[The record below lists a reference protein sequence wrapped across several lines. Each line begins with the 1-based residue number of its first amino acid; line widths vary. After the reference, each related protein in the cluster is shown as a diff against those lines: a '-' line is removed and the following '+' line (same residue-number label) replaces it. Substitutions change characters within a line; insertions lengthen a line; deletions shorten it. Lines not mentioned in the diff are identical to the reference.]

1 MFIRESKTTNK
12 KTGKIYIK
20 HSLIESVRTERGPRQ
35 RVVMTLGR
43 LSLDRSLWKSL
54 AFALESYLNGE
65 QEAEHLD
72 MFSLPQDLVEAIV
85 FQRAAINSKRKVAAA
100 VKDEPAKDKK
110 PSKMI
115 QQIDV
120 NSINAVENRSLGP
133 ELVAHNAWELLGVEE
148 LLRDCGFNDKEIAL
162 SASVIWG
169 WLINP
174 GSDLATWRW
183 LREKSSMS
191 DFFEADISR
200 IHKDKINGIADK
212 LLKHKDTLESK
223 LYQRQ
228 SDLFSKGDTV
238 FLFDLTNFYFE
249 GNADGNKLAHRGK
262 SKEKRSQNT
271 LVSLALIVDEH
282 GFPVRSKVFEGN
294 ISEPKTLEE
303 VLKECGLLDKSVK
316 GELPFLPVLAM
327 DRGIATKDNIA
338 FVREKGFPFTV
349 IERADKTKEF
359 RKEFQSLEGFTQIK
373 DSKGQ
378 TIHLKR
384 IGSKVL
390 CMSEARAEKEQA
402 MLDKKIKKAC
412 RQLNSLA
419 KSVTKWHVTET
430 AGMAVSD
437 KKKSKSK
444 KEPQTVSER
453 FHESLGKIKKSCSC
467 FDKLFAYQFDEKE
480 GTFSY
485 QVVDDKEI
493 AKLCGAYVIEYDKID
508 GSEEDIWRLYMTLN
522 NVENAFRSMKSDL
535 GTRPVYHHSAERTK
549 AHLFLS
555 ILAYHMLRNIEY
567 RYAEHGDAKRWSSLK
582 ETLSTHQRTRLTWA
596 DSDGQKWFKHHSAR
610 PEIKHNDIYF
620 KLNVKNK
627 LADHVYKA

>member
-1 MFIRESKTTNK
+1 MFIRESKTKNK
-12 KTGKIYIK
+12 KTGKVYIK

-35 RVVMTLGR
+35 RVVMTLGL

-65 QEAEHLD
+65 QEVEHLD
-72 MFSLPQDLVEAIV
+72 MFSLPQELVEAIA
-85 FQRAAINSKRKVAAA
+85 FQRAAINSKHKSAAA
-100 VKDEPAKDKK
+100 VKNTSEEDKK
-110 PSKMI
+110 PAKVI
-115 QQIDV
+115 QKIDV

-133 ELVAHNAWELLGVEE
+133 ELVAHNTWELLGFENI
-148 LLRDCGFNDKEIAL
+148 LRDCGFNDKEIAL
-162 SASVIWG
+162 AASVIWG
-169 WLINP
+169 RLINP

-191 DFFEADISR
+191 DFFKADISR
-200 IHKDKINGIADK
+200 VHKDKVYGIADK

-238 FLFDLTNFYFE
+238 FLFDLTNFCFE
-249 GNADGNKLAHRGK
+249 GNTESNDLAHRGK
-262 SKEKRSQNT
+262 SKEKRCQNT

-303 VLKECGLLDKSVK
+303 VLKECGLLGKAAK

-327 DRGIATKDNIA
+327 DRGIATKDNID

-359 RKEFQSLEGFTQIK
+359 RKEFLSLEGFTQIK
-373 DSKGQ
+373 DTKGQ
-378 TIHLKR
+378 TIHLKK

-402 MLDKKIKKAC
+402 MLDKKVKKASTK
-412 RQLNSLA
+412 LNALVR
-419 KSVTKWHVTET
+419 SVAKWHKSEAASESSSAKT
-430 AGMAVSD
+430 SSKP
-437 KKKSKSK
+437 KKKS
-444 KEPQTVSER
+444 QTVSEK
-453 FHESLGKIKKSCSC
+453 FHEALGKIKKSCTS
-467 FDKLFAYQFDEKE
+467 FDKLFTYQFDENE
-480 GTFSY
+480 GVLAY
-485 QVVDDKEI
+485 QVVDDKDT
-493 AKLCGAYVIEYDKID
+493 AKLCGAYVIEYDKVD

-535 GTRPVYHHSAERTK
+535 GTRPVYHHGAERTK

-582 ETLSTHQRTRLTWA
+582 EMLATHQRTRLTWA
-596 DSDGQKWFKHHSAR
+596 DSDGQKWFKHHSAI
-610 PEIKHNDIYF
+610 PEIKHSDIYF

-627 LADHVYKA
+627 LGDHVYKA

>member
-1 MFIRESKTTNK
+1 MFIRESKTRNK

-20 HSLIESVRTERGPRQ
+20 HSLIESIRTDRGPRQ

-65 QEAEHLD
+65 QEVEHID
-72 MFSLPQDLVEAIV
+72 MFALPHDLVEAIT
-85 FQRAAINSKRKVAAA
+85 FQRVAINSKHKAAI
-100 VKDEPAKDKK
+100 KTNSGEDEK

-115 QQIDV
+115 QEIDV
-120 NSINAVENRSLGP
+120 NTLNAVENRSLGP
-133 ELVAHNAWELLGVEE
+133 ELVAQNTWELLGYEAI
-148 LLRDCGFNDKEIAL
+148 LRGCGFNDKEIAL
-162 SASVIWG
+162 AATVIWG
-169 WLINP
+169 RLINP

-183 LREKSSMS
+183 LREKSSIS

-200 IHKDKINGIADK
+200 VHKDKVYGIADK

-228 SDLFSKGDTV
+228 SDLFSKGDTL

-249 GNADGNKLAHRGK
+249 GSTEGNELAHRGK
-262 SKEKRSQNT
+262 SKEKLSQNT

-282 GFPVRSKVFEGN
+282 GFPVRSEVFEGN
-294 ISEPKTLEE
+294 ISEPKTLEK
-303 VLKECGLLDKSVK
+303 VLKECGLLNKPAK

-327 DRGIATKDNIA
+327 DRGIATKDNID
-338 FVREKGFPFTV
+338 FIKEKGFPFTV

-359 RKEFQSLEGFTQIK
+359 RKEFQSLEGFTQIE

-378 TIHLKR
+378 TIHLKQT
-384 IGSKVL
+384 GSKVL

-402 MLDKKIKKAC
+402 MLNKKVKKTSKK
-412 RQLNSLA
+412 LDSLVNSVA
-419 KSVTKWHVTET
+419 RWHKNKDESISVSTL
-430 AGMAVSD
+430 G
-437 KKKSKSK
+437 KKKLK
-444 KEPQTVSER
+444 KKPETVSEKY
-453 FHESLGKIKKSCSC
+453 HEALGKIKKSCPS
-467 FDKLFAYQFDEKE
+467 FDKLFSYQLDEKE
-480 GTFSY
+480 GAFTY
-485 QVVDDKEI
+485 QVVDDKET
-493 AKLCGAYVIEYDKID
+493 AKLCGAYVIEYDKIN

-535 GTRPVYHHSAERTK
+535 GTRPVYHHGAERTK

-567 RYAEHGDAKRWSSLK
+567 RYAELGDAKRWSSLR
-582 ETLSTHQRTRLTWA
+582 ETLSTHQRTRLTWT
-596 DSDGQKWFKHHSAR
+596 DSDGQKWFKHHCAR

-620 KLNVKNK
+620 KLKVKNK
-627 LADHVYKA
+627 LAAHVYKA